1 MDPVPAP
8 PRLAPAKTPDELDRM
23 SLFQHLEELRGR
35 IVWSLIGFVV
45 AFAPCWFYVEQIFD
59 FLERPVT
66 RLLPAGKK
74 LAYTGITDPFI
85 LYFKVAG
92 LAALFLAAPFLLYQV
107 WRFVSPGLYRHER
120 LYVIPFLFFG
130 SFFFISGGAFAYYIA
145 FPYAAQFLL
154 GMGTHFEPVITI
166 ERYFGF
172 LLTVILGLGL
182 MFELPILIFLL
193 SVMGVVTPGF
203 LMRNFRWAVVII
215 FIVSAI
221 ITPTP
226 DIINLCIFAV
236 PSLFLY
242 LLGVGT
248 AAVFLRNK
256 KRRALAG
263 DPPDPS

>member
-8 PRLAPAKTPDELDRM
+8 PRLAPAQTPEDLDRM
-23 SLFQHLEELRGR
+23 SLFDHLEELRKR
-35 IVWSLIGFVV
+35 VFTSLIGFVV
-45 AFAPCWFYVEQIFD
+45 AFVPCWIYHQEIFD
-59 FLERPVT
+59 FLERPIT
-66 RLLPAGKK
+66 SLLPAGKK

-85 LYFKVAG
+85 LYFKVAA
-92 LAALFLAAPFLLYQV
+92 LAALFLAAPFLLFQV
-107 WRFVSPGLYRHER
+107 WRFVAPGLYKHER

-130 SFFFISGGAFAYYIA
+130 SFFFLAGGAFAYYVA

-154 GMGTHFEPVITI
+154 GMATHFEPVITI

-193 SVMGVVTPGF
+193 SIMGVVTPGF

-226 DIINLCIFAV
+226 DIVNLCIFAV
-236 PSLFLY
+236 PSLLLY

-248 AAVFLRNK
+248 AAVFLSRK
-256 KRRALAG
+256 KRRAAAAELE
-263 DPPDPS
+263 